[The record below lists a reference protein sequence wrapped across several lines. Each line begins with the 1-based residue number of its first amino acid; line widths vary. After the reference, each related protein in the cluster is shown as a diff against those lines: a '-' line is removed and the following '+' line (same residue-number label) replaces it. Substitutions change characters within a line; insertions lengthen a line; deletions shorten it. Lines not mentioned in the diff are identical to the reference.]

1 MFKEFHHYYWKY
13 NLCYKL
19 GSYVFSFLCIYIGF
33 FFVSVYL
40 CFCDLHDLKI
50 FFVIKIFLQ
59 IGFVLHSTHKV

>member
-33 FFVSVYL
+33 FLFLFTYV
-40 CFCDLHDLKI
+40 
-50 FFVIKIFLQ
+50 FVIYLISKYFCNKNI
-59 IGFVLHSTHKV
+59 STNWIRAAFNT